1 MGSVTEQVDFN
12 AGEKLLPAS
21 ALLKEMIT
29 ITLRSSLESRGH
41 FDLAQMYLRRAVLN
55 SRQLANCSSKFMKEA
70 ETLIEAPYEVI
81 YEHVHGS
88 KPPVKES
95 TNTNT
100 KPKLK
105 LVK

>member
-1 MGSVTEQVDFN
+1 MSSVTSNVDFS

-21 ALLKEMIT
+21 SLLKEMIT

-41 FDLAQMYLRRAVLN
+41 FQLAQMYLRRAVLN
-55 SRQLANCSSKFMKEA
+55 SRQLANCSVKFRKEA

-81 YEHVHGS
+81 YEHVHGVQ
-88 KPPVKES
+88 PPPKNS

-100 KPKLK
+100 KPELK